1 MNIPMVLALVIFS
14 VLAGGLVTKLG
25 YYTPFVYASAVLM
38 SIGAG
43 LLSTFMT
50 ETGSPKWIGYQVSYG
65 AGVGLG
71 LQQPLVAVQ
80 TVLTNEDVPTGTAL
94 IMFSQTVGGAVFVSV
109 AQNVFTNELLKEL
122 RQTVPQIDAGLIT
135 SVGATAIRQAVPERL
150 LHAVVRAYNGGIVTS
165 FYVGVALAV
174 LSAIGAASLEWKSVK
189 GGEEHEQAGEFCR

>member
-1 MNIPMVLALVIFS
+1 
-14 VLAGGLVTKLG
+14 
-25 YYTPFVYASAVLM
+25 
-38 SIGAG
+38 
-43 LLSTFMT
+43 
-50 ETGSPKWIGYQVSYG
+50 
-65 AGVGLG
+65 
-71 LQQPLVAVQ
+71 
-80 TVLTNEDVPTGTAL
+80 TAL

-174 LSAIGAASLEWKSVK
+174 LSAIGAASLYWKSVK
-189 GGEEHEQAGEFCR
+189 GHEQAEED